1 MLTVAFATATSSVA
15 EDAGTANVAV
25 TLSKTWTDQVTV
37 KTTSP
42 TTGIVRPTTKRKPS
56 VPAPAATAQDS
67 SSQDTTAAHQDSSSS
82 QKSSSTGRRESARHA
97 RAAS

>member
-37 KTTSP
+37 NYAV
-42 TTGIVRPTTKRKPS
+42 TGS
-56 VPAPAATAQDS
+56 GANPA
-67 SSQDTTAAHQDSSSS
+67 
-82 QKSSSTGRRESARHA
+82 K
-97 RAAS
+97 